1 MNSLEP
7 GTSAAIAPA
16 PTSSTGREV
25 LSPADE
31 ARRSRLWTTAL
42 AGSAVAAIGAGV
54 LLTMLYHSFTVAK
67 PAAAATAGE
76 TNRPANASESKD
88 RSLETM
94 GSLTAAHLYQAF
106 LNIGLLA
113 DAREKEVYTAAEAEK
128 LLDSVTRMLDTVDH
142 RLGQMLDGGLHEE
155 DKEAVERARELG
167 GLLRSQA
174 RELRTY
180 WQTDDQE
187 YADKFQ
193 KTRERSWTGIQAL
206 LGVDD

>member
-1 MNSLEP
+1 MSSLEP

-16 PTSSTGREV
+16 PRSSTGPDVR
-25 LSPADE
+25 PADE
-31 ARRSRLWTTAL
+31 ARRSRLWTTAM

-54 LLTMLYHSFTVAK
+54 LLTMLYHSFAVAK

-76 TNRPANASESKD
+76 TKRPANANESKD

-128 LLDSVTRMLDTVDH
+128 LLDSVTRMLDTVDR
-142 RLGQMLDGGLHEE
+142 RLGQMLDNGLQDE
-155 DKEAVERARELG
+155 DKEAVEHARALG
-167 GLLRSQA
+167 GLLRTQA

-193 KTRERSWTGIQAL
+193 KTRQKSWTGIQAL